1 VSGGLTQ
8 CLGDEMSSTDGSAGP
23 TIRFDVPLRRWVP
36 LAFAGTVITAA
47 GTVSPFAVGHARWVN
62 YAVWGAVWVIGCWS
76 RVRWTS
82 VELTP
87 DSMVIRSGRK
97 APRVIPVAE
106 IAAIT
111 PVRVGYRTVLLVR
124 TDLGVT
130 FALPTP
136 MEAWWFNQP
145 DRLFAEEAEKV
156 QRWFIAKR
164 LPV

>member
-1 VSGGLTQ
+1 
-8 CLGDEMSSTDGSAGP
+8 MSSTDGSAVA
-23 TIRFDVPLRRWVP
+23 TVRFDVPLRRWVP
-36 LAFAGTVITAA
+36 LAFAGTLVTPSLA
-47 GTVSPFAVGHARWVN
+47 SPFAVGHARWVN

-76 RVRWTS
+76 RVRRTS
-82 VELTP
+82 LELTP
-87 DSMVIRSGRK
+87 DSMVITSGRQ

-111 PVRVGYRTVLLVR
+111 PVRVGYRTVLLAR